1 MSALVFPRMG
11 DGNQALHGKAE
22 IVAVLCCLMET
33 LSGCLKG
40 FLQDELKEEPTPLV
54 GGPEASVYRFQA
66 ASSDAPQ
73 VLRILRSRQSA
84 LSLKR
89 MKIILEAL
97 AFAGVK
103 TPQLQRICD
112 DEEVFGGVAAV
123 MDFVDGS
130 PLEFGNIRHG
140 QLLGE
145 FHAELHSRDVSP
157 VIEALET
164 HGLPRD
170 QWLSPYTIDQA
181 LFRWRQDHPW
191 LLPVISWMDDHF
203 DLDQGLSIC
212 HGDFHPGKILVRN
225 HDLVGILDWSFGIA
239 PAVFDVGFTLTWM
252 EILSRDRPPQCSGEF
267 CRAHAEVYRDAY
279 CQASGLQRSEISRYQ
294 VFSAV
299 HFLLGSLYTEIAA
312 LQGPAM
318 VGDLL
323 SMIETTTGLQ
333 LSVPGQE
340 RRTAQTRL

>member
-1 MSALVFPRMG
+1 MG
-11 DGNQALHGKAE
+11 DGKRALHDKAE
-22 IVAVLCCLMET
+22 IVSVLCCLMET
-33 LSGCLKG
+33 LSGCLRG

-66 ASSDAPQ
+66 ASSEVPQ
-73 VLRILRSRQSA
+73 VLRILQSRQSA
-84 LSLKR
+84 VSLKR
-89 MKIILEAL
+89 MKTILEAL
-97 AFAGVK
+97 TFAGVK

-112 DEEVFGGVAAV
+112 DETVFGGVAAV
-123 MDFVDGS
+123 MDFVEGS

-145 FHAELHSRDVSP
+145 LHAELHSRDVSP
-157 VIEALET
+157 VIEVLEAR
-164 HGLPRD
+164 GLPRD

-181 LFRWRQDHPW
+181 FFRWSQDHPW
-191 LLPVISWMDDHF
+191 LQPVITWMDENF
-203 DLDQGLSIC
+203 DLDQDLSIC
-212 HGDFHPGKILVRN
+212 HGDFHPDKIRVRN
-225 HDLVGILDWSFGIA
+225 HDLVGILDWTFGIA

-252 EILSRDRPPQCSGEF
+252 EILTRDLPLQCSKESR
-267 CRAHAEVYRDAY
+267 RAHAEAYLHAY
-279 CQASGLQRSEISRYQ
+279 CQASGLQRSQIRRHQ